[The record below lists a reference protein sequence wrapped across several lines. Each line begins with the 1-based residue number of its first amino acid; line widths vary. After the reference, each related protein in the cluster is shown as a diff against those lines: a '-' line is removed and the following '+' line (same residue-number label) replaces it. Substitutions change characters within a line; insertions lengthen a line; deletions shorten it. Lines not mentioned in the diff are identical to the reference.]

1 MRRGRHPSRS
11 CAVASLA
18 LAASILALG
27 AGCGGRGTKAGGSA
41 PRVVTLTMDA
51 PDGPTADEQYLQR
64 QISVQTHGGVRIV
77 LDNQDYSSIDPD
89 NEARLVRDL
98 RSGKA
103 SFAWLPARAWERGSP
118 IRVFRALQAPFLI
131 DGYTLEARIA
141 NGPIAR
147 GMLRSLSRVGMVG
160 LGLVPN
166 ELRRPLGRF
175 PLVSAASF
183 RGARIR
189 VVTSPTSVLDLR
201 AIGAIPLTNFTAD
214 QVSTAL
220 GHGRLDGVESE
231 VRSIEDNY
239 YTREAPY
246 LPSNLTLF
254 AKLQTVVIRDDA
266 FARLSPADRAA
277 LRAAV
282 AATMRHANP
291 EEDERSEVRSLCQQG
306 LRLVQA
312 TAAELAGLRREVAP
326 VYARLERDPGT
337 RSAIE
342 AIEKLKRSLPGA
354 SPTIGPCA
362 HRVTTTNL
370 STAVSF
376 PQGTFE
382 TTITA
387 ADLDRVQQVHNIPLP
402 STFTY
407 AFHDSRFRTTERPAV
422 VSQPPASGRYV
433 VQGDIVTLIT
443 DYPESNKGVHDVL
456 RWSYYRGELVFR
468 VISVFDSESRIIYA
482 AHPLRR
488 VSG

>member
-1 MRRGRHPSRS
+1 MRRRRHPSRS
-11 CAVASLA
+11 RAAASLA

-27 AGCGGRGTKAGGSA
+27 AGCGSSGTKAGGSA

-51 PDGPTADEQYLQR
+51 PDGPTADELYLQR
-64 QISVQTHGGVRIV
+64 QIRVQTHGGVRIV

-118 IRVFRALQAPFLI
+118 ILVFRALQAPFLI
-131 DGYTLEARIA
+131 DGYNLEARIA
-141 NGPIAR
+141 NGRSRR
-147 GMLRSLSRVGMVG
+147 GMLRSLSRVGMVASAG
-160 LGLVPN
+160 ARPN

-189 VVTSPTSVLDLR
+189 VVTSPTSVLDLH

-266 FARLSPADRAA
+266 FAQLDSADRAA

-282 AATMRHANP
+282 AATVRHANP

-306 LRLVQA
+306 
-312 TAAELAGLRREVAP
+312 
-326 VYARLERDPGT
+326 
-337 RSAIE
+337 
-342 AIEKLKRSLPGA
+342 
-354 SPTIGPCA
+354 CA
-362 HRVTTTNL
+362 
-370 STAVSF
+370 
-376 PQGTFE
+376 
-382 TTITA
+382 
-387 ADLDRVQQVHNIPLP
+387 
-402 STFTY
+402 
-407 AFHDSRFRTTERPAV
+407 
-422 VSQPPASGRYV
+422 
-433 VQGDIVTLIT
+433 
-443 DYPESNKGVHDVL
+443 
-456 RWSYYRGELVFR
+456 
-468 VISVFDSESRIIYA
+468 
-482 AHPLRR
+482 
-488 VSG
+488 